1 MALSYMADKRFT
13 NGLRTGE
20 QYIDDIKNDGR
31 RVFIN
36 GEQVEDITTHP
47 SFCEAV
53 RSIAAL
59 YDISSDPDNRKLM
72 SFISPKTDCPVNRIW
87 QIPKNIAG

>member
-1 MALSYMADKRFT
+1 MALSYMADKRFA

-36 GEQVEDITTHP
+36 GEQVNDVTTHP
-47 SFCEAV
+47 SFREAV
-53 RSIAAL
+53 RSN
-59 YDISSDPDNRKLM
+59 DFHISR
-72 SFISPKTDCPVNRIW
+72 F
-87 QIPKNIAG
+87 

>member
-47 SFCEAV
+47 SF
-53 RSIAAL
+53 
-59 YDISSDPDNRKLM
+59 
-72 SFISPKTDCPVNRIW
+72 
-87 QIPKNIAG
+87 